1 MARVAPFTKLATL
14 LAVAALGA
22 GCGSRDEPVAP
33 AAAGSGT
40 AEATAPVTEA
50 SSAGSPGMVRVRGM
64 VRLTEGSELPGYTE
78 ADIGRNPE
86 RPEVPEGCSPA
97 RASDTRPMRLS
108 EQRGVGGILVTA
120 TGSPE
125 HFRQLPATA
134 PRTIPLGIRD
144 CRLEPTLLVAAVGDT
159 IELTNHSP
167 RAFITA
173 FTTDP
178 INEAQAPERSR
189 RLEVVRP
196 GVQRV
201 ECTVAAGCGR
211 TEVVVL
217 AHRVATV
224 TDREGR
230 FELDVPAGAEVTLH
244 AWHPL
249 MRRREGEARLTID
262 QAVAGE
268 TRTLDIPLTL
278 VPLPANPAVPAAV
291 PPSPAPP
298 AEPPR

>member
-1 MARVAPFTKLATL
+1 MASVARFTTLSVALAMLT
-14 LAVAALGA
+14 VGA
-22 GCGSRDEPVAP
+22 GCGSRDEAVGP
-33 AAAGSGT
+33 AAAGSTAAPEGT
-40 AEATAPVTEA
+40 VADTEA
-50 SSAGSPGMVRVRGM
+50 PSAGAVPQGMVRVRGM
-64 VRLTEGSELPGYTE
+64 VRLAEGSELPGYTDE
-78 ADIGRNPE
+78 EIGRTAD

-120 TGSPE
+120 TGNLE
-125 HFRQLPATA
+125 HFRQLPAVA

-144 CRLEPTLLVAAVGDT
+144 CRLEPTLIVAAVGDV
-159 IELTNHSP
+159 IDLTNHSP
-167 RAFITA
+167 RAFLTS

-178 INEAQAPERSR
+178 INEAQATGRSR
-189 RLEVVRP
+189 QLEVIRP

-201 ECTVAAGCGR
+201 ECTIAAGCGR

-217 AHRVATV
+217 AHRVAVV

-268 TRTLDIPLTL
+268 TRTLDIPLSLTP
-278 VPLPANPAVPAAV
+278 VPENPPVPQSPPLPGVQL
-291 PPSPAPP
+291 
-298 AEPPR
+298 E

>member
-1 MARVAPFTKLATL
+1 VARLARFTKLVVA
-14 LAVAALGA
+14 LAVLGA
-22 GCGSRDEPVAP
+22 GCGSREEPSAP
-33 AAAGSGT
+33 AAAASTTAPEGAPVADTAAPGSG
-40 AEATAPVTEA
+40 AVP
-50 SSAGSPGMVRVRGM
+50 SGMVRVRGM

-78 ADIGRNPE
+78 EEIGRDPT
-86 RPEVPEGCSPA
+86 RPEVSEGCSPA

-120 TGSPE
+120 TGDLE
-125 HFRQLPATA
+125 RFRQLPSVA

-144 CRLEPTLLVAAVGDT
+144 CRLEPTLIVAAVGDV
-159 IELTNHSP
+159 IDLTNHSP
-167 RAFITA
+167 RAFLTS

-178 INEAQAPERSR
+178 INEAQATGRSR
-189 RLEVVRP
+189 RLEVIRP

-201 ECTVAAGCGR
+201 ECTMAGGCGR

-217 AHRVATV
+217 AHSVAVV

-268 TRTLDIPLTL
+268 TRTLDIPLSLTP
-278 VPLPANPAVPAAV
+278 VPENPPVPASPPLPGVQP
-291 PPSPAPP
+291 
-298 AEPPR
+298 E